1 MRLAHAANV
10 FGDGY
15 EGSGIRPST
24 VLPRRANHDDM
35 PVKIIND
42 WKATLKDITQKQI
55 TGDGLEIVGRMHVY
69 AQQHS
74 IQPLIRLETGSVERD
89 RDNNDISPHGKDS
102 QMIVRPILEMLNE
115 EQKHAHDIIESRIF
129 GGESKVELS
138 HTAIC

>member
-1 MRLAHAANV
+1 M

-15 EGSGIRPST
+15 EGSGIRPPT
-24 VLPRRANHDDM
+24 VLPRRANRDDN
-35 PVKIIND
+35 PKADHGRWPRNC
-42 WKATLKDITQKQI
+42 WKNA
-55 TGDGLEIVGRMHVY
+55 R
-69 AQQHS
+69 HS

-138 HTAIC
+138 HTAVC